1 MTSNLIITHA
11 PALLIAIPLFSAF
24 ITPLL
29 SRIHHRIR
37 DGFVVIVLAAT
48 DFLALLLAQD
58 IYTHGI
64 RRYVFG
70 ATLPSLT
77 HPTTVTIPV
86 RIIFEVDGLSI
97 FMVLISLTI
106 AFVAAIY
113 STSFFKKEDGLDRYY
128 TLLFL
133 LTVGMIGMELTGD
146 MFNFFVF
153 LEITS
158 IASCALIAFWIDR
171 GESLEAAFKYIVISS
186 IGALFVLMA
195 IGFLYGQYDA
205 LNIAMLAKNLQ
216 FTFIDKIALVLLL
229 AALAMKAGIAP
240 MHMWLPDA
248 YGEAPPSVTIAV
260 VAATQASLYGVLR
273 VCFTLYG
280 KGVELDMTTIGWL
293 LVGLGLL
300 TVFIGVTMA
309 LVQKSL
315 TRTIAFAAVGEIGY
329 MVIGAGTALAANLH
343 GFANVALKGGV
354 FHIFNDVLDIGLL
367 FLVAGAVI
375 YATKERD
382 LNNLGGLAKKMK
394 YTTIF
399 FLIGL
404 LAVAG
409 MPPMN
414 GFASKIL
421 IYESTYQ
428 LNPIIS
434 IIAILS
440 SILLLAIFV
449 KIFYSLFLGPELPH
463 LKDVK
468 EVPRGM
474 LIAMAILTVLII
486 FFGLFPGYV
495 LQTIVDPA
503 VAALSNPTNYIN
515 AILGGA

>member
-1 MTSNLIITHA
+1 MMENIIIHA
-11 PALLIAIPLFSAF
+11 PALLVAIPLFSAF

-29 SRIHHRIR
+29 SRLHHRVR
-37 DGFVVIVLAAT
+37 DAFVIIVLAVT
-48 DFLALLLAQD
+48 EILAILLAQH
-58 IYTHGI
+58 IYAQGI
-64 RRYVFG
+64 MTYVFG
-70 ATLPSLT
+70 ADIPSLT
-77 HPTTVTIPV
+77 TEIPI
-86 RIIFEVDGLSI
+86 RIVFEVDGMSI
-97 FMVLISLTI
+97 FMVLISFTI
-106 AFVAAIY
+106 ALVAAVY
-113 STSFFKKEDGLDRYY
+113 SASFFKKEDGLDRYY
-128 TLLFL
+128 TLLL
-133 LTVGMIGMELTGD
+133 LMTAGMVGMELTGD

-171 GESLEAAFKYIVISS
+171 ERSLEAAFKYIVISA

-195 IGFLYGQYDA
+195 VGFLYGQYDA
-205 LNIAMLAKNLQ
+205 LNIAMLAKNIQ
-216 FTFIDKIALVLLL
+216 FTFVDKVALVLLL

-248 YGEAPPSVTIAV
+248 YGEAPPSVTIAI
-260 VAATQASLYGVLR
+260 VATTQASLYGVLR

-280 KGVELDMTTIGWL
+280 KGIEINMATIGWL

-300 TVFIGVTMA
+300 TIFIGVTMA
-309 LVQKSL
+309 LIQKSF
-315 TRTIAFAAVGEIGY
+315 TRAIAYAAVGEVGY
-329 MVIGAGTALAANLH
+329 MIIGIGTGLAAGLQDH
-343 GFANVALKGGV
+343 AMVALKGGV

-367 FLVAGAVI
+367 FLVAGAII
-375 YATKERD
+375 YATNEWD
-382 LNNLGGLAKKMK
+382 LNNLGGLARRMK
-394 YTTIF
+394 YTTVF

-434 IIAILS
+434 IVAILS

-449 KIFYSLFLGPELPH
+449 RIFYSLFLGPELPH

-474 LIAMAILTVLII
+474 LIAMSILAILILII
-486 FFGLFPGYV
+486 GLFPGYFI
-495 LQTIVDPA
+495 QTVVDPA
-503 VAALSNPTNYIN
+503 VAALGDSTAYIN
-515 AILGGA
+515 AVLGSGGV

>member
-1 MTSNLIITHA
+1 MNSIITHS
-11 PALLIAIPLFSAF
+11 PALLIAIPLFAAF

-29 SRIHHRIR
+29 SRIHRRAR
-37 DGFVVIVLAAT
+37 DGFVLIVLAAT
-48 DFLALLLAQD
+48 ELLALLLAQD
-58 IYTHGI
+58 IYANGI
-64 RRYVFG
+64 RKYVFG

-77 HPTTVTIPV
+77 HPGTMSIPV
-86 RIIFEVDGLSI
+86 RIIFEIDGLSI

-113 STSFFKKEDGLDRYY
+113 SSSFFKKEDGLDRYY
-128 TLLFL
+128 TLLL
-133 LTVGMIGMELTGD
+133 LVTVGMVGMELTGD
-146 MFNFFVF
+146 LFNFFVF

-158 IASCALIAFWIDR
+158 IASCALIAFWVDR

-205 LNIAMLAKNLQ
+205 LNIAALANSIQ
-216 FTFIDKIALVLLL
+216 FTFIDKVALVLLL
-229 AALAMKAGIAP
+229 AALTMKAGIAP

-280 KGVELDMTTIGWL
+280 KGLRLNMAAVGWTL
-293 LVGLGLL
+293 IGLGLL
-300 TVFIGVTMA
+300 TIFIGVTMA
-309 LVQKSL
+309 LVQRSL

-329 MVIGAGTALAANLH
+329 MVIGAGTALAAGAQN
-343 GFANVALKGGV
+343 FATVALKGGV

-367 FLVAGAVI
+367 FLVAGAII

-382 LNNLGGLAKKMK
+382 LNNLGGLAKRMK
-394 YTTIF
+394 CTTVF

-409 MPPMN
+409 MPPLN

-463 LKDVK
+463 LRDVK
-468 EVPRGM
+468 EVPKGM
-474 LIAMAILTVLII
+474 LVAMAILATLII
-486 FFGLFPGYV
+486 IFGLFPGYV

-503 VAALSNPTNYIN
+503 VAALSNPTSYIN